1 MKSAVET
8 LNPTRVKLTVEVPF
22 DELKPSL
29 DAAYKTIGAQVQI
42 PGFRRGKVP
51 ARIIDQRVGRG
62 AVIEE
67 AVNDA
72 LPRFYGQ
79 AVEESQIRPL
89 GQPEV
94 DVTSVPDPAS
104 GGELAFTVEVD
115 VRPTVELPDYASI
128 AVDVD
133 DVEVADADV
142 ETELTGLRQR
152 FGTLVGV
159 ERAAVEGDFVSI
171 DLAAEIDGEQID
183 AVTGVSYE
191 IGSKNMLEG
200 LDEALTGLSAGD
212 TTTFEA
218 PLAGGDR
225 EGQNAHVT
233 VTVGSVKERELPEL
247 DDDFAQLASEFDS
260 LDELTADLRGKA
272 EEAGRLQQ
280 GIQARDKVLDALL
293 DATAIPVP
301 PALVEAEVHS
311 HLEGE
316 NRLEDDEH
324 RAEVTENATKA
335 LQTQFLL
342 DAIVEKEQVQVTQPE
357 LIEYLVLSAQQ
368 YGMSPDAFA
377 KAVDEAGQVQGM
389 VAEVSRRK
397 ALAVVLEHA
406 KITDASGNVVDLEAL
421 RPEDDETEAV
431 LAAAEAAE
439 ADLEGD
445 ELLAADEA
453 DDADLAAE
461 ETDVLADEVDVVAA
475 GTVLAEGSEDLDE
488 AGAVSDETGGD
499 EPAGDQAAEPS
510 RS

>member
-29 DAAYKTIGAQVQI
+29 DAAYKTIGASVQI

-94 DVTSVPDPAS
+94 DVTSVPDPTS

-115 VRPTVELPDYASI
+115 VRPEVELPDFATL

-133 DVEVADADV
+133 DVQVADADV
-142 ETELTGLRQR
+142 EAEITGLRQR

-159 ERAAVEGDFVSI
+159 DRAAAEGDFVSI

-191 IGSKNMLEG
+191 IGSKNMLDG
-200 LDEALTGLSAGD
+200 LDEALEGMSAGE
-212 TTTFEA
+212 TKNFEA

-225 EGQNAHVT
+225 EGQHAQVT

-247 DDDFAQLASEFDS
+247 DDEFAQLASEFDT

-272 EEAGRLQQ
+272 ERAGRLQQ
-280 GIQARDKVLDALL
+280 GIQARDAVLDALL
-293 DATAIPVP
+293 DATQIPVP

-316 NRLEDDEH
+316 SRLEDDEH

-342 DAIVEKEQVQVTQPE
+342 DAIVEKEQLQVSQPE

-389 VAEVSRRK
+389 VAEVARRK
-397 ALAVVLEHA
+397 ALAVVLERA
-406 KITDASGNVVDLEAL
+406 TVTDASGDVVDLEAL
-421 RPEDDETEAV
+421 RPQDDDETGAV
-431 LAAAEAAE
+431 LAAADAAE
-439 ADLEGD
+439 DEVDGGDDGDIDGDELDDRDGDAVVDAAEGD
-445 ELLAADEA
+445 EPTSVDE
-453 DDADLAAE
+453 
-461 ETDVLADEVDVVAA
+461 
-475 GTVLAEGSEDLDE
+475 
-488 AGAVSDETGGD
+488 
-499 EPAGDQAAEPS
+499 AAEPS